1 MTCRRW
7 GFVAKKAKK
16 KTAKRPAAKKRPAKK
31 PAKKNP
37 AMKLR
42 KVTGAGTGWMDATQ
56 VKIVKRRGRPAE
68 VLIRKPAKT

>member
-1 MTCRRW
+1 
-7 GFVAKKAKK
+7 VAKKKAKK
-16 KTAKRPAAKKRPAKK
+16 KAVKRPAKKRPAKK

-68 VLIRKPAKT
+68 VLIRKPAKRKKRK